1 MFSQWNIQNSSLASG
16 NEWPVSTEKTNSKSN
31 CLEQKTNR
39 KYFKSP
45 KLQMQIN
52 RLWNHMLGNAPVKG
66 KEEET
71 KFEAWRIRCL
81 RLLPALACR
90 PAEHSAPGLIR
101 WTLHGSWGTTWPD
114 LVSYSVKWMQHSS
127 VWSPKMRIQFSWKKD
142 GLAEKDREAWHAE
155 VHGIA
160 KSRHDWAT
168 EQQTALKQGTERG
181 RGRLD
186 RNAETGTSHTNH
198 KRTHPHKHVISD
210 RKRCWHQQ

>member
-1 MFSQWNIQNSSLASG
+1 MFKVASCFGMQTSRTLSSWLNPVDTSWKLGNYLTWLGFLLCKMDAAQQCLESQNAAAQMLCKVLSLKCDTNQSTPFLS
-16 NEWPVSTEKTNSKSN
+16 PVS
-31 CLEQKTNR
+31 L
-39 KYFKSP
+39 
-45 KLQMQIN
+45 
-52 RLWNHMLGNAPVKG
+52 
-66 KEEET
+66 
-71 KFEAWRIRCL
+71 
-81 RLLPALACR
+81 
-90 PAEHSAPGLIR
+90 
-101 WTLHGSWGTTWPD
+101 
-114 LVSYSVKWMQHSS
+114 
-127 VWSPKMRIQFSWKKD
+127 RIQFSWKKD
-142 GLAEKDREAWHAE
+142 GFAVKDREAWHAE